1 MIVVRED
8 FPAPLKAEMP
18 HESRRLSGRFRAGI
32 AQFQQVTFCQVSED
46 TCNSIT
52 CGVLPRRY
60 ATLFGR
66 LARLYSFVC
75 LIHFG

>member
-32 AQFQQVTFCQVSED
+32 TQFQPVTFCQFIKTHSYGDFFAKNQKLRLTAHPNLYEI
-46 TCNSIT
+46 SI
-52 CGVLPRRY
+52 Y
-60 ATLFGR
+60 
-66 LARLYSFVC
+66 
-75 LIHFG
+75 